1 MEQDRKNKLIGL
13 VALECVRKELDEL
26 KDGFGMLR
34 LDSLEP
40 EMLAACVNT
49 IAADPIANTA
59 TDDPNG
65 VDIKIPRELL
75 DASLIK
81 RPEVLFA
88 GNAAAARNS
97 STTKH
102 LLLFANGS
110 HDEIED
116 TLRQV
121 GTIGQD
127 RLLEDPSNWEKA
139 LQSIFPQLTPQL
151 GAQLRVMLRAFTSV
165 LKRNIAITEEFAY
178 NVAESL
184 VAGDPIKDAVNGNLW
199 VIGLPKYADAMPR
212 KDFDLDTAWVKTFE
226 KLKSVPPSPFRKESR
241 PLSLT
246 PEVLKEHFEALRENV
261 SEEVAEI
268 YASLASED
276 GRHDWSELLTLDWER
291 DRLSQFLSEKSM
303 REPRLTLGAA
313 TLAHLEAGHSQVL
326 PQTIH
331 GLDCTVEEFLE
342 EYDKNA
348 KLQQTEEMRGR
359 ARVFYSFVA
368 SDLADN
374 PALDRKWDNA
384 LFTDEIETDNFLDG
398 VLRAALVLAERNK
411 GTVFKDPVLCL
422 TCQNKTMDIVKTLNE
437 HCREY
442 FAMMNRG
449 LEADCGDFIAFRFA
463 NLKLTRTKGLNLL
476 FEFEEAR
483 ANLEKRYQ
491 DAKPTASVSKA
502 ALELKFQAVIAE
514 RSQLD
519 DEKLCRNKAVRIC
532 WSQKKTGVTLGMSR
546 DFRALSK
553 RRTRDFSNIFKVVLG
568 RNFKQTNN
576 KGLISEISLEDS
588 GSFGFTSGC
597 FVHQNVINL
606 IDLEARFKRILN
618 ADANAG
624 VDAPRIRAAWEAF
637 AEAYRK
643 ALGAFADRGLGA
655 PEIPEM
661 YEAWTELLRAVN
673 DNADK
678 SQQFRH
684 EAYSSLLSIGTF
696 SFVDRTSSNAV
707 VMPWHPIRLYELHC
721 DFVRKTG
728 LVKVL
733 LKRED
738 ATIVGAQ
745 DFTQALW
752 RSAESFMPQFVVAP
766 DHAEKGM
773 DAVCREILAPI
784 EHFGG
789 YTLYSRIAGPACRD
803 AGINAASIA
812 ELGGV
817 AQDYGRLVPQ
827 HVNSLNVALPDAVSQ
842 AFPVAVLK
850 DLVARF
856 GEDELI
862 SLFVGGINATG
873 YTQSLEEDLFQ
884 GLTLA
889 TGKTDA
895 VAEAGISAA
904 SLKARLQFAVSRSDR
919 AFGEQKSGAGNAR
932 PYDLTFIDRFL
943 TYSAKQKW
951 VPLPKTTLVSNP
963 YGFDARLHRLSR
975 RLVRLEDE
983 YISRTLLCDR
993 ETDAAGRLYI
1003 NATSFLLTDQSAETN
1018 DAFVYPCLEVN
1029 CSDTDIRNCIREL
1042 HESAQWVVTS
1052 NDLIDR
1058 RQLVNNK
1065 IKLVR
1070 YKQNDRTGKTVIVSS
1085 EMPTDLLT
1093 NRIKTRLEQMRLGT
1107 NEAEL
1112 TKLAERILDD
1122 SFRIS
1127 GYVALRSAKLDNGAN
1142 EIIGLVL
1149 SDWLARTE
1157 VHRLC
1162 KKAGETVV
1170 ASASFLVDDYATF
1183 FRRGT
1188 KLADLLGLVLSKK
1201 DGRLYLHIYVTESK
1215 FYHAAAS
1222 AHGRRTS
1229 EAQLAATV
1237 GVLEKAL
1244 IDSAEA
1250 EPERPIWLGRLANL
1264 VLSMARNDMDDPS
1277 SSSNELIDAADRIVS
1292 GNVSITIN
1300 AASHVFV
1307 HDEPVTSEAEKI
1319 HTTCSQAA
1327 QYVFGS
1333 DAVSSLLQR
1342 FAREQDPTQ
1351 TVDDALK
1358 VRPFEPAFLLLNL
1371 VKPWRWA
1378 YGFGSVPTSD
1388 VENESEDETEATPA
1402 EPVAPTNEKDAG
1414 SPMSVPVVIPATTE
1428 IIQIATTDMTY
1439 APSFAAL
1446 VKTKGGDFSYSAE
1459 SLKWAEDATE
1469 MLRMDLVTKGV
1480 PARVI
1485 SHTLTPNGC
1494 LVSFEGD
1501 ERLNTKLL
1509 MGMKDGLLMTRGL
1522 NIISARPAPHRF
1534 NVLFNDPSRSRES
1547 VSIWSAWEHRPAVH
1561 RQGGIN
1567 FSFMV
1572 GLKEEDG
1579 QILCLDPIEQDP
1591 HTLIAGSTGSGKT
1604 VLVQTLLLDMA
1615 ATNPSNKLKFFIIDP
1630 KGGMDYA
1637 PLAKL
1642 PHLAEPVVIEQTKA
1656 VDVLNKVLEE
1666 MERRYVLFREAQAKN
1681 LQRYNAKVPPEEQLP
1696 AIFLVHDE
1704 IPNWM
1709 QDRDYAEKLTT
1720 LVTKLATT
1728 ARAAG
1733 IYLILMAQRPDKDV
1747 LPMQI
1752 RDNLANR
1759 LVLKLSALSGEIA
1772 LGEKGAEN
1780 LLGKGHL
1787 VAKLGGVLSYAQA
1800 PYVNDENGEIEEVV
1814 DAICAADGE
1823 WR

>member
-1 MEQDRKNKLIGL
+1 
-13 VALECVRKELDEL
+13 
-26 KDGFGMLR
+26 
-34 LDSLEP
+34 
-40 EMLAACVNT
+40 
-49 IAADPIANTA
+49 
-59 TDDPNG
+59 
-65 VDIKIPRELL
+65 
-75 DASLIK
+75 
-81 RPEVLFA
+81 
-88 GNAAAARNS
+88 
-97 STTKH
+97 
-102 LLLFANGS
+102 
-110 HDEIED
+110 
-116 TLRQV
+116 
-121 GTIGQD
+121 
-127 RLLEDPSNWEKA
+127 
-139 LQSIFPQLTPQL
+139 
-151 GAQLRVMLRAFTSV
+151 
-165 LKRNIAITEEFAY
+165 
-178 NVAESL
+178 
-184 VAGDPIKDAVNGNLW
+184 
-199 VIGLPKYADAMPR
+199 
-212 KDFDLDTAWVKTFE
+212 
-226 KLKSVPPSPFRKESR
+226 
-241 PLSLT
+241 
-246 PEVLKEHFEALRENV
+246 
-261 SEEVAEI
+261 
-268 YASLASED
+268 
-276 GRHDWSELLTLDWER
+276 
-291 DRLSQFLSEKSM
+291 
-303 REPRLTLGAA
+303 
-313 TLAHLEAGHSQVL
+313 
-326 PQTIH
+326 
-331 GLDCTVEEFLE
+331 
-342 EYDKNA
+342 
-348 KLQQTEEMRGR
+348 
-359 ARVFYSFVA
+359 
-368 SDLADN
+368 
-374 PALDRKWDNA
+374 
-384 LFTDEIETDNFLDG
+384 
-398 VLRAALVLAERNK
+398 
-411 GTVFKDPVLCL
+411 
-422 TCQNKTMDIVKTLNE
+422 MDIVKTLNE

-568 RNFKQTNN
+568 RNFKQTNS

-624 VDAPRIRAAWEAF
+624 VDVPRIRAAWEAF

-684 EAYSSLLSIGTF
+684 EAYSSLVSIGTF

-766 DHAEKGM
+766 EHAEKGM

-1414 SPMSVPVVIPATTE
+1414 SPMSVPVVVPATTE
-1428 IIQIATTDMTY
+1428 IIQVATTDMTY

-1446 VKTKGGDFSYSAE
+1446 VKTKGGDFSYPAE
-1459 SLKWAEDATE
+1459 SLKWADEATE
-1469 MLRMDLVTKGV
+1469 MLRMDLVAKGI
-1480 PARVI
+1480 PARVK

-1509 MGMKDGLLMTRGL
+1509 MNMKDGILMTRGL

-1534 NVLFNDPSRSRES
+1534 NVLFSDPNRSRES
-1547 VSIWSAWEHRPAVH
+1547 ISIWSAWAHRPAVH

-1567 FSFMV
+1567 FSFII

-1591 HTLIAGSTGSGKT
+1591 HTLIAGTTGSGKT

-1615 ATNPSNKLKFFIIDP
+1615 ATNPSSKLKFYIIDP
-1630 KGGMDYA
+1630 KEGIDYG

-1642 PHLAEPVVIEQTKA
+1642 PHLIKPFAIDQSQA
-1656 VDVLNKVLEE
+1656 VDVLNEVLAE
-1666 MERRYVLFREAQAKN
+1666 MERRYALFRKAQTKN
-1681 LQRYNAKVPPEEQLP
+1681 LQRYNASVSPEEQLP
-1696 AIFLVHDE
+1696 VIFLVHDE

-1709 QDRDYAEKLTT
+1709 QDRDYAEKLTA

-1747 LPMQI
+1747 VPMQI
-1752 RDNLANR
+1752 RENLANR
-1759 LVLKLSALSGEIA
+1759 LVLKLPALSSEIA

-1800 PYVNDENGEIEEVV
+1800 PFVNDENGEIEEVV

>member
-1 MEQDRKNKLIGL
+1 M
-13 VALECVRKELDEL
+13 
-26 KDGFGMLR
+26 
-34 LDSLEP
+34 
-40 EMLAACVNT
+40 
-49 IAADPIANTA
+49 
-59 TDDPNG
+59 
-65 VDIKIPRELL
+65 
-75 DASLIK
+75 
-81 RPEVLFA
+81 
-88 GNAAAARNS
+88 
-97 STTKH
+97 
-102 LLLFANGS
+102 
-110 HDEIED
+110 
-116 TLRQV
+116 
-121 GTIGQD
+121 
-127 RLLEDPSNWEKA
+127 
-139 LQSIFPQLTPQL
+139 
-151 GAQLRVMLRAFTSV
+151 
-165 LKRNIAITEEFAY
+165 
-178 NVAESL
+178 
-184 VAGDPIKDAVNGNLW
+184 
-199 VIGLPKYADAMPR
+199 
-212 KDFDLDTAWVKTFE
+212 
-226 KLKSVPPSPFRKESR
+226 
-241 PLSLT
+241 
-246 PEVLKEHFEALRENV
+246 
-261 SEEVAEI
+261 
-268 YASLASED
+268 
-276 GRHDWSELLTLDWER
+276 
-291 DRLSQFLSEKSM
+291 
-303 REPRLTLGAA
+303 
-313 TLAHLEAGHSQVL
+313 
-326 PQTIH
+326 
-331 GLDCTVEEFLE
+331 
-342 EYDKNA
+342 
-348 KLQQTEEMRGR
+348 
-359 ARVFYSFVA
+359 
-368 SDLADN
+368 
-374 PALDRKWDNA
+374 
-384 LFTDEIETDNFLDG
+384 
-398 VLRAALVLAERNK
+398 
-411 GTVFKDPVLCL
+411 
-422 TCQNKTMDIVKTLNE
+422 
-437 HCREY
+437 
-442 FAMMNRG
+442 
-449 LEADCGDFIAFRFA
+449 
-463 NLKLTRTKGLNLL
+463 
-476 FEFEEAR
+476 
-483 ANLEKRYQ
+483 
-491 DAKPTASVSKA
+491 
-502 ALELKFQAVIAE
+502 
-514 RSQLD
+514 
-519 DEKLCRNKAVRIC
+519 
-532 WSQKKTGVTLGMSR
+532 
-546 DFRALSK
+546 
-553 RRTRDFSNIFKVVLG
+553 
-568 RNFKQTNN
+568 
-576 KGLISEISLEDS
+576 
-588 GSFGFTSGC
+588 
-597 FVHQNVINL
+597 
-606 IDLEARFKRILN
+606 
-618 ADANAG
+618 
-624 VDAPRIRAAWEAF
+624 
-637 AEAYRK
+637 
-643 ALGAFADRGLGA
+643 
-655 PEIPEM
+655 
-661 YEAWTELLRAVN
+661 
-673 DNADK
+673 
-678 SQQFRH
+678 
-684 EAYSSLLSIGTF
+684 
-696 SFVDRTSSNAV
+696 
-707 VMPWHPIRLYELHC
+707 
-721 DFVRKTG
+721 
-728 LVKVL
+728 
-733 LKRED
+733 
-738 ATIVGAQ
+738 
-745 DFTQALW
+745 
-752 RSAESFMPQFVVAP
+752 
-766 DHAEKGM
+766 
-773 DAVCREILAPI
+773 
-784 EHFGG
+784 
-789 YTLYSRIAGPACRD
+789 
-803 AGINAASIA
+803 
-812 ELGGV
+812 
-817 AQDYGRLVPQ
+817 
-827 HVNSLNVALPDAVSQ
+827 
-842 AFPVAVLK
+842 
-850 DLVARF
+850 
-856 GEDELI
+856 
-862 SLFVGGINATG
+862 
-873 YTQSLEEDLFQ
+873 
-884 GLTLA
+884 
-889 TGKTDA
+889 
-895 VAEAGISAA
+895 AEAGISAA

-1319 HTTCSQAA
+1319 HTMCSQAA

-1446 VKTKGGDFSYSAE
+1446 VKTKGGDFSYPAE
-1459 SLKWAEDATE
+1459 SLKWADEATE
-1469 MLRMDLVTKGV
+1469 MLRMDLVAKGI
-1480 PARVI
+1480 PARVK

-1509 MGMKDGLLMTRGL
+1509 MNMKDGILMTRGL

-1534 NVLFNDPSRSRES
+1534 NVLFSDPNRSRES
-1547 VSIWSAWEHRPAVH
+1547 ISIWSAWAHRPAVH

-1567 FSFMV
+1567 FSFII

-1591 HTLIAGSTGSGKT
+1591 HTLIAGTTGSGKT

-1615 ATNPSNKLKFFIIDP
+1615 ATNPSSKLKFYIIDP
-1630 KGGMDYA
+1630 KEGIDYG

-1642 PHLAEPVVIEQTKA
+1642 PHLIKPFAIDQSQA
-1656 VDVLNKVLEE
+1656 VDVLNEVLAE
-1666 MERRYVLFREAQAKN
+1666 MERRYALFRKAQTKN
-1681 LQRYNAKVPPEEQLP
+1681 LQRYNASVSPEEQLP
-1696 AIFLVHDE
+1696 VIFLVHDE

-1709 QDRDYAEKLTT
+1709 QDRDYAEKLTA

-1747 LPMQI
+1747 VPMQI
-1752 RDNLANR
+1752 RENLANR
-1759 LVLKLSALSGEIA
+1759 LVLKLPALSSEIA

-1800 PYVNDENGEIEEVV
+1800 PFVNDENGEIEEVV